1 MINADLEYL
10 KIIKVK
16 PLKDFMLDLV
26 FSNGEHRLFD
36 MKPYLN
42 KGIFKEL
49 KNPAYFQE
57 VSIDYGTIKWPHE
70 QDMSPVTLYLESA
83 R

>member
-1 MINADLEYL
+1 MNLQVS
-10 KIIKVK
+10 KILVK
-16 PLKDFMLDLV
+16 QKHELLV
-26 FSNGEHRLFD
+26 KFNNGKTRLFD

-49 KNPAYFQE
+49 KDESYLKKVRVVHGGVE
-57 VSIDYGTIKWPHE
+57 WPHE
-70 QDMSPVTLYLESA
+70 QDLSADTLYYHGSPNGK